1 MKYKLAET
9 VEYTFDRQQIVLP
22 KGKILELTPEQ
33 AARFGNKII
42 LADDRT
48 TAPPAVTDWKP
59 TFRAWLENDQL
70 RTTGVC
76 DDLAVEIM
84 KLTTDNLPLQ
94 KKLLSLHIG
103 TFREPCWTSTAR
115 KFVQRAAEL
124 FDGGMGLHEAN
135 YQAAEE
141 MHLLAFSDELGVKLY
156 QPADEQPPLRRT
168 P

>member
-1 MKYKLAET
+1 MKYKLTET
-9 VEYTFDRQQIVLP
+9 IEYTFDRQQIVLP

-33 AARFGNKII
+33 AARFGTKIV

-70 RTTGVC
+70 RTTGTT
-76 DDLAVEIM
+76 DDLASEIV
-84 KLTTDNLPLQ
+84 KLTSDNLPLQ
-94 KKLLSLHIG
+94 KELLLKHVGAFSN
-103 TFREPCWTSTAR
+103 PCWTSTAR
-115 KFVQRAAEL
+115 KFVSRAKEL

-141 MHLLAFSDELGVKLY
+141 MHLLAFSNELGIVFY
-156 QPADEQPPLRRT
+156 EPATNNPDPF
-168 P
+168 